1 MPFVS
6 GFLRVRSRGRPDQGL
21 PKPEH
26 PVDPDWGI
34 EVSPPEIDNELPPEP
49 PPGLW
54 PPLTPEHPW
63 RPVDP
68 GWGQGRPLPPVVGGG
83 PARPPVQPGHPGQ
96 PLPGEPPEING
107 GPVLP
112 GTIWPPL
119 PPGVHGKYWAL
130 VAIGGMPGGTVY
142 RYVVVD
148 ADARPPRPVDPDYG
162 IEGPP
167 PREPKR

>member
-1 MPFVS
+1 MPYVR
-6 GFLRVRSRGRPDQGL
+6 GFLKVGRRNRPGRPDIGL
-21 PKPEH
+21 PEEER
-26 PVDPDWGI
+26 PVDPDYGI
-34 EVSPPEIDNELPPEP
+34 DEGEPPEIDGGLPEP

-63 RPVDP
+63 RPIP
-68 GWGQGRPLPPVVGGG
+68 GFPDRPSTGPVRPQ
-83 PARPPVQPGHPGQ
+83 PAPGQ
-96 PLPGEPPEING
+96 PLPGEPPGAGHLPSI
-107 GPVLP
+107 PP

-148 ADARPPRPVDPDYG
+148 ADARPPKPVDPDYG

-167 PREPKR
+167 PATPKR